1 MKTSRGMSIL
11 GVLVLCLA
19 LTGCATVGNGE
30 QERKR
35 LAEPR
40 LKPLAESEWTAEQ
53 RQILNNMRV
62 GGKVFNI
69 FATSVRNPQLT
80 KVWEVFGMY
89 LVKGSSLPPR
99 DRELLILRMGWLCR
113 SEYEFGQH
121 TMVAKMVGLKP
132 EEISRIVDGP
142 DAPGW
147 TPFERAILRAT
158 DELHADAFI
167 TDATYNELA
176 KQYDEK
182 QLIDF
187 VMTAGQYVT
196 VSMFLNTFGV
206 PMDQGLP
213 GFPKAAQK

>member
-1 MKTSRGMSIL
+1 MKRSKNISFL
-11 GVLVLCLA
+11 GVLVICLA
-19 LTGCATVGNGE
+19 LTGCATVNQGGE
-30 QERKR
+30 ERKR

-40 LKPLAESEWTAEQ
+40 LKPLVESEWTDEQ
-53 RQILNNMRV
+53 RQVLNNMRV

-69 FATSVRNPQLT
+69 FATSARNPKLT
-80 KVWEVFGMY
+80 KVWDTFGMY

-99 DRELLILRMGWLCR
+99 DRELVILRMGWLCR

-121 TMVAKMVGLKP
+121 TIVAKMVGLTP
-132 EEISRIVDGP
+132 EEISRIIDGP
-142 DAPGW
+142 EAPGW
-147 TPFERAILRAT
+147 TPFERIILRAT

-167 TDATYNELA
+167 TDATYSELA
-176 KQYDEK
+176 KRYDEK

-206 PMDQGLP
+206 PRDQGVP
-213 GFPKAAQK
+213 GFPARDKK